1 MHALEAIRVAIAVG
15 DVSAL
20 VDEEGDELGVSVL
33 ARIEVQLLA
42 LLLQAPVFSH
52 QPLPLAATCIA
63 VSPATSVLCF
73 FVEHKQPGF
82 PYHPLVGTLP
92 AGGRRGSQGS

>member
-1 MHALEAIRVAIAVG
+1 MYFCTSKVSKRYLPGRDVHALEASRIAIGAG

-52 QPLPLAATCIA
+52 QRKLDEYTRLL
-63 VSPATSVLCF
+63 S
-73 FVEHKQPGF
+73 
-82 PYHPLVGTLP
+82 Y
-92 AGGRRGSQGS
+92 